1 MQRVGLGGKKAI
13 LWREILLTVPSR
25 SAVGLH
31 LRHDVNWCKLL
42 HLAGPIKVYYLACL
56 ADSSLLRD
64 FSKVPGD
71 CLFWIRFRRGALV
84 FLKKWFMLSS
94 SLNSW
99 VKTGSVLKQRGSCC
113 WWFRS
118 CSFPCHLAAHHF
130 GFPLSFPCWQQQHWR
145 MLRCPDFFQC
155 CRCSSEVPRGE
166 APSSEGW
173 GECVCVL
180 GAVLGTC
187 VHTHT
192 HYIRTADAS
201 CMEVLWSWATYN
213 TRGDSYFC
221 LLLTPSFNQGRTTA
235 AQQGVTSDTHL
246 NPPGPSQPRLQAAPL
261 RGVAL

>member
-13 LWREILLTVPSR
+13 LWREILLTVLSR

-71 CLFWIRFRRGALV
+71 CLFWIHFRRGALV

-118 CSFPCHLAAHHF
+118 CSFPCHLAAHRF
-130 GFPLSFPCWQQQHWR
+130 GSPCPSHAGSSSTGGCSGVLIFSSAADAAVRYQGVKLFPL
-145 MLRCPDFFQC
+145 MD
-155 CRCSSEVPRGE
+155 E
-166 APSSEGW
+166 ANV
-173 GECVCVL
+173 CVC
-180 GAVLGTC
+180 
-187 VHTHT
+187 
-192 HYIRTADAS
+192 
-201 CMEVLWSWATYN
+201 
-213 TRGDSYFC
+213 
-221 LLLTPSFNQGRTTA
+221 
-235 AQQGVTSDTHL
+235 
-246 NPPGPSQPRLQAAPL
+246 
-261 RGVAL
+261 